1 MQIVGDYSPDAR
13 AVIFSVRWLC
23 LSLALLQLGWLAGC
37 ESFKPENRVRLGMS
51 SKQVETLV
59 GPVSWAAWYYQNADR
74 SEEIE
79 INFDGN
85 YVKHSVRRETKG
97 GSTLIEMQSDE
108 GRSAVRYKISD
119 KGGLILSSR
128 EVVASSNV
136 QLPAYGDSRTEAK
149 ALLGIPSR
157 ATVNYVAVP
166 LRGEYEADKL
176 VRWNTEWPPPIVD

>member
-97 GSTLIEMQSDE
+97 GSTLIEKQSDE
-108 GRSAVRYKISD
+108 GRGAVANVVGIRRGAISGNMIVSAQAARSI
-119 KGGLILSSR
+119 G
-128 EVVASSNV
+128 
-136 QLPAYGDSRTEAK
+136 
-149 ALLGIPSR
+149 
-157 ATVNYVAVP
+157 
-166 LRGEYEADKL
+166 
-176 VRWNTEWPPPIVD
+176 